1 MRCDDIL
8 KKLEEEYPL
17 NCAEEWDNPGLLA
30 GRRNREVRRVF
41 IALDATEDTIREAID
56 AEADLMITHHPLLF
70 QSIREVSDDTFTGR
84 RILALIEHEI
94 SYYAMHTNFD
104 VLGMSHINEKQL
116 NLQDTRVLDATRES
130 DGIVEGIGRVGF
142 LAEPMT
148 LEDLAEYV
156 RTCFGLD
163 AVRCY
168 GPVCKENSE
177 DALIT
182 RVAVCGGSGKSM
194 IGPAVEEKA
203 QVLVTG
209 DIDYHTAMDALAQ
222 GLCIIDAGHYGT
234 EYVFIS
240 YMKKKLEKLFPEL
253 IVTGAK
259 IRQPYQVLS

>member
-17 NCAEEWDNPGLLA
+17 NCAEEWDNPGLLV
-30 GRRNREVRRVF
+30 GRRNREVHRVLV
-41 IALDATEDTIREAID
+41 ALDATEETIREAID
-56 AEADLMITHHPLLF
+56 AEADLLVTHHPLLF
-70 QSIREVSDDTFTGR
+70 HSIHEVNDDTFIGR
-84 RILALIEHEI
+84 RILTLIEHEI

-104 VLGMSHINEKQL
+104 VLGMAHINEKQL
-116 NLQDTRVLDATRES
+116 ELQDTHVLEMTREI

-142 LAEPMT
+142 LSEPMT
-148 LEDLAEYV
+148 LTEFADYV
-156 RTCFGLD
+156 RTRMCVE

-168 GPVCKENSE
+168 GPEQREGSGETVIS
-177 DALIT
+177 

-194 IGPAVEEKA
+194 IHAAIEEKA

-209 DIDYHTAMDALAQ
+209 DIDYHSAIDALAE

-234 EYVFIS
+234 EYAFIS
-240 YMKKKLEKLFPEL
+240 YIKKKLEKLFPEL

-259 IRQPYQVLS
+259 IRQPYQVIS

>member
-30 GRRNREVRRVF
+30 GRRNREVHRVF
-41 IALDATEDTIREAID
+41 IALDATEETIREAID

-70 QSIREVSDDTFTGR
+70 HSIREVSDDTFTGR

-104 VLGMSHINEKQL
+104 VLGMSYINEKQL
-116 NLQDTRVLDATRES
+116 DLQDTRVLDATRES

-168 GPVCKENSE
+168 GPAHTERSE
-177 DALIT
+177 ETLVS

-194 IGPAVEEKA
+194 IGPALEEKA

-209 DIDYHTAMDALAQ
+209 DIDYHTAIDALAQ

-240 YMKKKLEKLFPEL
+240 YMKKKLEKLFPDL
-253 IVTGAK
+253 VVTGAK
-259 IRQPYQVLS
+259 IRQPYQVIS